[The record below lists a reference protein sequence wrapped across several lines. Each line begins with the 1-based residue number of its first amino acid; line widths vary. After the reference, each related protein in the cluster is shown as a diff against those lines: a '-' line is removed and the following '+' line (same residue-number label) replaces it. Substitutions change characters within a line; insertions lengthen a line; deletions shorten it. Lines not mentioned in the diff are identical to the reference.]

1 MFGSLDYYSYICSV
15 IGKKPDRRPIHPY
28 QDILGG
34 ELIKRKYMVRVRV
47 KFSADLVVEG
57 ETLEQA
63 QEKWL
68 TMPLFSEEA
77 KECGV
82 EYSETLLVEDAE
94 TYEEI
99 NW

>member
-1 MFGSLDYYSYICSV
+1 
-15 IGKKPDRRPIHPY
+15 
-28 QDILGG
+28 
-34 ELIKRKYMVRVRV
+34 MVRVRV
-47 KFSADLVVEG
+47 KFSSDLVAEA

>member
-1 MFGSLDYYSYICSV
+1 
-15 IGKKPDRRPIHPY
+15 
-28 QDILGG
+28 
-34 ELIKRKYMVRVRV
+34 MVRVRV
-47 KFSADLVVEG
+47 KFSADLIVEG
-57 ETLEQA
+57 DTIEQA

-77 KECGV
+77 KDCGV
-82 EYSETLLVEDAE
+82 EYSETLLVEDTE

>member
-1 MFGSLDYYSYICSV
+1 
-15 IGKKPDRRPIHPY
+15 
-28 QDILGG
+28 
-34 ELIKRKYMVRVRV
+34 MVRVRV

-57 ETLEQA
+57 ETIEQA

-77 KECGV
+77 KDCGV

>member
-1 MFGSLDYYSYICSV
+1 
-15 IGKKPDRRPIHPY
+15 
-28 QDILGG
+28 
-34 ELIKRKYMVRVRV
+34 MVRVRV
-47 KFSADLVVEG
+47 KFSADLIVEG
-57 ETLEQA
+57 ETIEQA

>member
-1 MFGSLDYYSYICSV
+1 
-15 IGKKPDRRPIHPY
+15 
-28 QDILGG
+28 
-34 ELIKRKYMVRVRV
+34 MVRVRV
-47 KFSADLVVEG
+47 KFSADLIVEG
-57 ETLEQA
+57 ETIEQA

-94 TYEEI
+94 TYEDI

>member
-1 MFGSLDYYSYICSV
+1 
-15 IGKKPDRRPIHPY
+15 
-28 QDILGG
+28 
-34 ELIKRKYMVRVRV
+34 MVRIRV
-47 KFSADLVVEG
+47 KFSADLIVEG
-57 ETLEQA
+57 ETIEQA

-77 KECGV
+77 KDCGV

>member
-1 MFGSLDYYSYICSV
+1 
-15 IGKKPDRRPIHPY
+15 
-28 QDILGG
+28 
-34 ELIKRKYMVRVRV
+34 MVRVRI

-57 ETLEQA
+57 ETIEQA

-77 KECGV
+77 NDCGV

>member
-1 MFGSLDYYSYICSV
+1 MTRIR
-15 IGKKPDRRPIHPY
+15 I
-28 QDILGG
+28 
-34 ELIKRKYMVRVRV
+34 

-57 ETLEQA
+57 ETIEQA

-77 KECGV
+77 NDCGV

-94 TYEEI
+94 TYEDI

>member
-1 MFGSLDYYSYICSV
+1 MTRIR
-15 IGKKPDRRPIHPY
+15 I
-28 QDILGG
+28 
-34 ELIKRKYMVRVRV
+34 

-57 ETLEQA
+57 ETIEQA

-77 KECGV
+77 NDCGV

>member
-1 MFGSLDYYSYICSV
+1 
-15 IGKKPDRRPIHPY
+15 
-28 QDILGG
+28 
-34 ELIKRKYMVRVRV
+34 MVRVRI
-47 KFSADLVVEG
+47 KFSADLVVEA

>member
-1 MFGSLDYYSYICSV
+1 
-15 IGKKPDRRPIHPY
+15 
-28 QDILGG
+28 
-34 ELIKRKYMVRVRV
+34 MVRVRV
-47 KFSADLVVEG
+47 KFSADLIVEG
-57 ETLEQA
+57 ETIEQA

-77 KECGV
+77 KDCGV

-94 TYEEI
+94 TYEDI

>member
-1 MFGSLDYYSYICSV
+1 
-15 IGKKPDRRPIHPY
+15 
-28 QDILGG
+28 
-34 ELIKRKYMVRVRV
+34 MVRVRI
-47 KFSADLVVEG
+47 KFSSDLVVEA

>member
-1 MFGSLDYYSYICSV
+1 
-15 IGKKPDRRPIHPY
+15 
-28 QDILGG
+28 
-34 ELIKRKYMVRVRV
+34 MVRVRV
-47 KFSADLVVEG
+47 KFSADLVVEA

>member
-1 MFGSLDYYSYICSV
+1 
-15 IGKKPDRRPIHPY
+15 
-28 QDILGG
+28 
-34 ELIKRKYMVRVRV
+34 MVRVRV

-57 ETLEQA
+57 ETIEQA

-77 KECGV
+77 KDCGV

-94 TYEEI
+94 TYEDI

>member
-1 MFGSLDYYSYICSV
+1 
-15 IGKKPDRRPIHPY
+15 
-28 QDILGG
+28 
-34 ELIKRKYMVRVRV
+34 MVRVRI
-47 KFSADLVVEG
+47 KFSADLVVEA
-57 ETLEQA
+57 ETIEQA

-77 KECGV
+77 KDCGV

>member
-1 MFGSLDYYSYICSV
+1 
-15 IGKKPDRRPIHPY
+15 
-28 QDILGG
+28 
-34 ELIKRKYMVRVRV
+34 MVRVRV
-47 KFSADLVVEG
+47 KFSADLIVEG
-57 ETLEQA
+57 ETIEQA

-77 KECGV
+77 KDCGV

>member
-1 MFGSLDYYSYICSV
+1 
-15 IGKKPDRRPIHPY
+15 
-28 QDILGG
+28 
-34 ELIKRKYMVRVRV
+34 MVRVRV
-47 KFSADLVVEG
+47 KFSVDLVVEG
-57 ETLEQA
+57 ETIEQA

-77 KECGV
+77 NDCGV

>member
-1 MFGSLDYYSYICSV
+1 
-15 IGKKPDRRPIHPY
+15 
-28 QDILGG
+28 
-34 ELIKRKYMVRVRV
+34 MVRVRV
-47 KFSADLVVEG
+47 KFSADLVVEA

-68 TMPLFSEEA
+68 TMPLFSKEA
-77 KECGV
+77 KKCSV